1 MCGGKYSGC
10 DGYREYTSVQ
20 GCLSCAW
27 RSDISDGP
35 SDLQIQTLVERVED
49 GGVREVILA
58 LSPTMEGD
66 TTNFYIY
73 RKLENAAARISVI
86 ARGVAQN
93 DELQYTDEVTLGRS
107 IVNRVVFTGQM

>member
-1 MCGGKYSGC
+1 
-10 DGYREYTSVQ
+10 
-20 GCLSCAW
+20 
-27 RSDISDGP
+27 
-35 SDLQIQTLVERVED
+35 
-49 GGVREVILA
+49 
-58 LSPTMEGD
+58 MEGD

-73 RKLENAAARISVI
+73 RKLENVAARISVI